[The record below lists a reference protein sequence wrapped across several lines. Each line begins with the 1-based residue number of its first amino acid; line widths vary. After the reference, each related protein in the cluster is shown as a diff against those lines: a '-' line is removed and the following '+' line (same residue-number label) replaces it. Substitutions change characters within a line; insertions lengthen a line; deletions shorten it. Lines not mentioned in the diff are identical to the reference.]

1 MTYDEYMDL
10 MLAEIPDTYQ
20 KSVGFPI
27 YDIVS
32 ACAMVA
38 ERLSNDLEAAKLLL
52 DPDNLSGFEL
62 EEYVRDRTGLERV
75 DGDFATGTVTLTGS
89 GTVPVGTTFLASN
102 GVSFYTMYEATI
114 SGSGDIDVT
123 CNTMGSAGNVPA
135 GAINTFARTL
145 YGFTSVTNALPTTG
159 GADEETDDELRARYY
174 LRMRTPPTSGNIYAY
189 QEWALETPGVGSV
202 KVFPLGHGDGTVDV
216 VITSDSGGVADA
228 SLITTVQNYIDPGS
242 TGEGRGQAPIGAEC
256 YVSSATGVSVDIA
269 ATVIPDG
276 TKTDQEL
283 DAILQAEITKIF
295 AETFDSGKVSYG
307 KIANAIYDA
316 EGVEDFDELSLDE
329 GYTEIELGAR
339 ECAVIGNWSVTYEH
353 D

>member
-1 MTYDEYMDL
+1 MTYEQYMEL

-38 ERLSNDLEAAKLLL
+38 ERLSNDLDAAKLLL

-62 EEYVRDRTGLERV
+62 EEYVRDRTGIERI

-89 GTVPVGTTFLASN
+89 GTVPVGTTFIASN
-102 GVSFYTMYEATI
+102 GISFYTMYEVTI
-114 SGSGDIDVT
+114 SGSGDVDVT
-123 CNTMGSAGNVPA
+123 CNSMGSVGNVPA
-135 GAINTFARTL
+135 GSITTFSRTM
-145 YGFTSVTNALPTTG
+145 YGFTAVTNPLPTTG

-174 LRMRTPPTSGNIYAY
+174 LRMRTPPTSGNVYAY

-216 VITSDSGGVADA
+216 VITSDAGGVAD
-228 SLITTVQNYIDPGS
+228 SGLIAAVQDYIDPDS
-242 TGEGRGQAPIGAEC
+242 TGEGYGQAPIGAAC
-256 YVSSATGVSVDIA
+256 YVSSATAKSVDIA

-276 TKTDQEL
+276 TKTDAEL

-295 AETFDSGKVSYG
+295 AQTFDSGKVSYG

-316 EGVEDFDELSLDE
+316 DGVEDFDDLSLDE
-329 GYTEIELGAR
+329 GYTEIDLTAR
-339 ECAVIGNWSVTYEH
+339 ECAVIGTWGVTYEH

>member
-1 MTYDEYMDL
+1 
-10 MLAEIPDTYQ
+10 
-20 KSVGFPI
+20 
-27 YDIVS
+27 
-32 ACAMVA
+32 
-38 ERLSNDLEAAKLLL
+38 
-52 DPDNLSGFEL
+52 
-62 EEYVRDRTGLERV
+62 
-75 DGDFATGTVTLTGS
+75 
-89 GTVPVGTTFLASN
+89 
-102 GVSFYTMYEATI
+102 
-114 SGSGDIDVT
+114 
-123 CNTMGSAGNVPA
+123 MGSAGNVPA

-216 VITSDSGGVADA
+216 VITSDSGGVVDA

-242 TGEGRGQAPIGAEC
+242 TGEGRGQAPIGAKC